1 MQEVKRGDRV
11 SLNTQKRSYFFQD
24 GEGGINL
31 SEGTQE
37 VGVIP
42 QNSSDFHL
50 AQINRA
56 IKTEQLITGWPE
68 TKAEDV
74 TNNDDDIKALL
85 PLGRSK
91 IEKWAKDLAAD
102 KSIKREVKNHKL
114 ETLLEMEK
122 AAKNRAGVV
131 LVLEQQLRY
140 IGGISKVEE
149 EIQEKVV
156 IKLTSGNE
164 EETEQP

>member
-1 MQEVKRGDRV
+1 MQEAKRGDRV
-11 SLNTQKRSYFFQD
+11 SLNVQKRSYFFQD

-31 SEGTQE
+31 SGGSQE

-42 QNSSDFHL
+42 KNASDFHI

-56 IKTEQLITGWPE
+56 LKTEQLLPGWPE
-68 TKAEDV
+68 TKAEVVSD
-74 TNNDDDIKALL
+74 NDDDVKAML

-102 KSIKREVKNHKL
+102 KTIKASVKNHKL
-114 ETLLEMEK
+114 DTLLEMEK
-122 AAKNRAGVV
+122 NDKNRAGVV
-131 LVLEQQLRY
+131 LVLERQLRY

-149 EIQEKVV
+149 EVQEKVV
-156 IKLTSGNE
+156 IKLTTGDE
-164 EETEQP
+164 EETEKQ